1 MSEVT
6 VYGFLTAE
14 QDIRPI
20 AAVRNSDGSYS
31 LQVTVPSGANEF
43 VSQQVSFTDRSGT
56 LAAGS
61 VAQQIM
67 AANLNRKYLLVQN
80 VSSGDMW
87 INFNTNANL
96 NQPSILLLADGGS
109 FVMEGSAIVT
119 DSVSI
124 IGATIGQQYT
134 AKEA

>member
-20 AAVRNSDGSYS
+20 AAVRNTDGSYS

-43 VSQQVSFTDRSGT
+43 VSQQISFTDRSGT
-56 LAAGS
+56 LGAAS

-67 AANLNRKYLLVQN
+67 AANLSRRYLLVQN
-80 VSSGDMW
+80 VSSGSLW
-87 INFNTNANL
+87 INFNANANL
-96 NQPSILLLADGGS
+96 NQPSILLAADGGS

-119 DSVSI
+119 DSVSV
-124 IGATIGQQYT
+124 IGATLGQAYT

>member
-43 VSQQVSFTDRSGT
+43 VSQQVMPT
-56 LAAGS
+56 
-61 VAQQIM
+61 
-67 AANLNRKYLLVQN
+67 NLNRKYLLVQN

-124 IGATIGQQYT
+124 IGATTGQQYT

>member
-1 MSEVT
+1 M
-6 VYGFLTAE
+6 AE
-14 QDIRPI
+14 QVLYAFDTSEQDARPI
-20 AAVRNSDGSYS
+20 AAVRNSDDGSYA
-31 LQVTVPSGANEF
+31 LQVTTVAGGINR
-43 VSQQVSFTDRSGT
+43 VSFTNRSGT
-56 LAAGS
+56 LTAAS

-80 VSSGDMW
+80 VSSGNMW

-96 NQPSILLLADGGS
+96 NQPSILLLAGGGS
-109 FVMEGSAIVT
+109 FDSEGSAIIT

-124 IGATIGQQYT
+124 IGATIGQEYT